1 MTKKVVLSVLT
12 IILILSLTTVI
23 GHSGEAIKIF
33 MNGKEVSTDI
43 PAMNIGGR
51 VMVPVRFVSEA
62 LGAKVDWD
70 ADNNS
75 VIITQPNL
83 IKVNGEPTTWPY
95 WDEDGNLYMEYRN
108 VIEFLRVNRDPSHY
122 KISYAKSNSLLII
135 NNALIEVPNKKIG
148 DFTVVSL
155 TYIRDVRG
163 LVNFDWDAETGSIT
177 LLPQQ

>member
-1 MTKKVVLSVLT
+1 MTKKVVLSVVT
-12 IILILSLTTVI
+12 IILILCLTTVF
-23 GHSGEAIKIF
+23 GYSGETIKIF
-33 MNGKEVSTDI
+33 MNGKEVSTDV

-70 ADNNS
+70 AENNK

-83 IKVNGEPTTWPY
+83 IKVNGELTTWPY
-95 WDEDGNLYMEYRN
+95 WYEDGNLYMEYKN

-122 KISYAKSNSLLII
+122 KISYSKSNNLLII
-135 NNALIEVPNKKIG
+135 NNAIIEVPSQKKG
-148 DFTVVSL
+148 DYTVLSL
-155 TYIRDVRG
+155 TYIRDNRG
-163 LVNFDWDAETGSIT
+163 LIKFDWDPETGSIT